1 MKRKNNVLI
10 VLISIIALGFLTS
23 TIVLIKQNKDLK
35 NDPTYVKLKKAQK
48 TDTLRKKV
56 AKLIN
61 LPANEKAFIGTY
73 DAKSSLKDNPFF
85 KEAKDGDKYL
95 IFSESGKAIIYRE
108 SENKLINVGP
118 IAITSEKNVEETKE
132 ATENRNDRN
141 SRN

>member
-1 MKRKNNVLI
+1 MKKKNNVLVI
-10 VLISIIALGFLTS
+10 VVSFIALLFFVTTL
-23 TIVLIKQNKDLK
+23 VLVKQNNDLK
-35 NDPTYVKLKKAQK
+35 NDPDYVKLQNAKK

-73 DAKSSLKDNPFF
+73 DAKSSLKNNPFF

-118 IAITSEKNVEETKE
+118 IAITSEKTAEKPEQN
-132 ATENRNDRN
+132 
-141 SRN
+141 